1 MYMEMVYNRNNKTQ
15 KNKKDQLF
23 SKKNNTKYKK
33 RGGGCGCMNN
43 NSKITGGSAYL
54 AELSTQ
60 SYYPYYDVTKDPNNI
75 QISTSIPSNNI
86 TSMSGGSGSGSAS
99 ASASASKRK
108 LNKKTNKKRK
118 NVKKQKGGLSGPD
131 FVSSLGN
138 SNLVNNMSNY
148 LIGSPVSSNPSYLQ
162 NVMSVNQHNS
172 NIPSIPPG
180 LKYYV

>member
-1 MYMEMVYNRNNKTQ
+1 MYMEMVYNRKNKTQ
-15 KNKKDQLF
+15 KNKKDRLF

-43 NSKITGGSAYL
+43 NSKITGGSVYL

-86 TSMSGGSGSGSAS
+86 TSMSGGSGL
-99 ASASASKRK
+99 KRK
-108 LNKKTNKKRK
+108 SNKKTNKKRK
-118 NVKKQKGGLSGPD
+118 NVKKQKGGLSGSD

-148 LIGSPVSSNPSYLQ
+148 LIGSPVPSNPSYLQ
-162 NVMSVNQHNS
+162 NVMSVNQHSS